1 MKGTK
6 KMLTKATLLA
16 VTAAMCMVSPGFAA
30 GRKKTIGNTS
40 TAAKGISGELNIIHY
55 LTETAKLKALDNMV
69 AGFKA
74 EYPNVKVNV
83 ESTSMDNYQDVIKLK
98 ISTGDAPDI
107 IFGSCKTYSDLITSG
122 NIEDISNQTFINRIA
137 PAVLS
142 NVQINKRVY
151 GIPLDEMANVVF
163 YNKDIFTK
171 YGLKIPHT
179 YSEFIAVCKKLQQN
193 GVTACAAG
201 YQDNISIGANFY
213 TIFFGAPYLTC
224 ENYAAELAGGKS
236 SSGYPA
242 LSKALTQWRE
252 IMQYQN
258 TDRKTIDTDRAEQ
271 KFANGE
277 TGMIIIGTWGLG
289 AIMNYNPK
297 GNFGGF
303 MYPSEEKE
311 ADNAVPVATDDT
323 WMLVKN
329 SQNKN
334 AALAFCEY
342 MTRKDVN
349 SKWCATTSQ
358 LSAISGVIVDTF
370 PIPMK
375 DIAQIIAQKKA
386 ASWLSVGTFS
396 GQYDT
401 TWYRV
406 LQDYAITD
414 SISISD
420 FCKQLDKEFAAA
432 KK

>member
-1 MKGTK
+1 MNKTARMATK
-6 KMLTKATLLA
+6 TALLAA
-16 VTAAMCMVSPGFAA
+16 VTAACMVFPGFAA
-30 GRKKTIGNTS
+30 GGKKITGNS
-40 TAAKGISGELNIIHY
+40 SDSAQNISGDLNIIHY
-55 LTETAKLKALDNMV
+55 LTETAKLKALDDMV
-69 AGFKA
+69 AGFKT
-74 EYPNVKVNV
+74 EYPNVKVDV

-122 NIEDISNQTFINRIA
+122 NIEDISNQPFVSRIA
-137 PAVLS
+137 PGVLS
-142 NVQINKRVY
+142 NVQLNGKVY

-163 YNKDIFTK
+163 YNKDIFAR

-179 YSEFIAVCKKLQQN
+179 YSEFIAVCRKLQQN

-201 YQDNISIGANFY
+201 YQDNISVGANFY
-213 TIFFGAPYLTC
+213 TIFFGAPYLTS
-224 ENYAAELAGGKS
+224 ENYAAELIGGKS

-242 LSKALTQWRE
+242 LAKSLTQWRE

-311 ADNAVPVATDDT
+311 TDNAIPVATDDT

-329 SQNKN
+329 SQNRK

-349 SKWCATTSQ
+349 AKWCATTSQ
-358 LSAISGVIVDTF
+358 LSAISGVTVDTF
-370 PIPMK
+370 PVPMK
-375 DIAQIIAQKKA
+375 DIAQIAAQKKA
-386 ASWLSVGTFS
+386 ANWLSVGTFS

-414 SISISD
+414 SLSVAD